1 MTFGDDEDSKIHLL
15 DDDSDGDDL
24 LSLLE
29 GSNNEDLISLDE
41 DVPDGLVEYDGSDEE
56 AHTQDEEWGGS
67 GGWFQQEMQ
76 IEGVTGAKRKKPRF
90 LPTFASNEDYVT
102 MIEDGRIC

>member
-1 MTFGDDEDSKIHLL
+1 LTFGDDEDSKIHLL

-56 AHTQDEEWGGS
+56 AHTIDEECGEI
-67 GGWFQQEMQ
+67 GGWFEQEMQ
-76 IEGVTGAKRKKPRF
+76 WEETSGAKRKKLGF
-90 LPTFASNEDYVT
+90 
-102 MIEDGRIC
+102 